1 MDNTPKLNNIHL
13 MKPFGECSAL
23 VLISINISNQ
33 SLSVTQK
40 SEMGA
45 ILPFHTSYEANL
57 AGERDTGGFNVF
69 GVRLS

>member
-1 MDNTPKLNNIHL
+1 ME
-13 MKPFGECSAL
+13 PFANAFEKCSAL
-23 VLISINISNQ
+23 ALISINISDE

-45 ILPFHTSYEANL
+45 ISPFHTSYEANL